1 MRAVFFD
8 SDRKRHRSLT
18 NFSFQLSAFSIQLS
32 AFSFLQLHP
41 NDPHRCH
48 LENPNNPENPV

>member
-18 NFSFQLSAFSIQLS
+18 NFSFQLS